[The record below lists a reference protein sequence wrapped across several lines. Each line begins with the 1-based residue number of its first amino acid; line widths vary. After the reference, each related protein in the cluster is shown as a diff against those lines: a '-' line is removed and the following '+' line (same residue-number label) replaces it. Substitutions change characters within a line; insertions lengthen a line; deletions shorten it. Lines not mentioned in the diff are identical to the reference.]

1 VFGPSLFAVP
11 GKFARRLSAVAL
23 LGQAL
28 TVFFGAI
35 AARQFA
41 VAGGDSDGRAT
52 AYLVGGCVLAVLC
65 VLVSGMLR
73 RTGGVLLGW
82 IVQVLTFATAVV
94 LPPMAIVGL
103 IFGGL
108 WWLCLV
114 QGNQM
119 DTMSAQWA
127 ADESPD
133 SPKS

>member
-1 VFGPSLFAVP
+1 MFGPSLFAVP
-11 GKFARRLSAVAL
+11 GKFTRRLSAVAL
-23 LGQAL
+23 LGQAM
-28 TVFFGAI
+28 TVFFGAL

-41 VAGGDSDGRAT
+41 VADGDPDGRAT
-52 AYLVGGCVLAVLC
+52 AYLIGGSVLALFC
-65 VLVSGMLR
+65 ILVSGMLR
-73 RTGGVLLGW
+73 RPGGVLLGW
-82 IVQVLTFATAVV
+82 VAQILTFATAIV
-94 LPPMAIVGL
+94 LPAMVIVGV

-133 SPKS
+133 SS